1 MTNQERIQ
9 ARIARDKV
17 RRQQRKALKNQEY
30 DDFSKVITMQH
41 YVESLNK
48 CKKNVNWKG
57 SVQEYCQNAVSEINT
72 TITTIESGK
81 LPKLMSTKQ
90 IELYERGKRRIITPV
105 TIRDRMTQ
113 RVLCDNALVPVL
125 KNTLIYD
132 NGASM
137 PDKGVEFARR
147 RLDKQIKAAIRE
159 YGTDFYALTFDF
171 KSFFDSIPHK
181 TCLKVLNE
189 NFEDRYI
196 KGIVMAIIKSY
207 QEPGIMKEEDVEL
220 REKKLYELKHNMAR
234 GICLGSQ
241 ISQIMALA
249 VPNKLDHFVKDKRSV
264 KYYIRYM
271 DDGVILSNDKQFLH
285 NLYQEMKLICDDLGL
300 VFNERKTKVVKM
312 SRGFVFLKVRYRV
325 AQSGKVLKTLTRA
338 GIVRMRRKL
347 KKFRKQVDIGK
358 MSYDDV
364 FNSFQSWLAHSKI
377 AMSYNTKKSM
387 FKLYNELYDGYKVT
401 KKYERIKGG
410 KVDEL
415 LQTDKWHEYRWNWL
429 VA

>member
-1 MTNQERIQ
+1 MTNNERIQ
-9 ARIARDKV
+9 ARIERDKI
-17 RRQQRKALKNQEY
+17 RRKQRKILKNQEH
-30 DDFSKVITMQH
+30 DNFAKVITMQH
-41 YVESLNK
+41 YVDSLNK
-48 CKKNVNWKG
+48 CKKNVSWKG
-57 SVQEYCQNAVSEINT
+57 SVQEYCQNAISEINT
-72 TITTIESGK
+72 TITTIEGGK
-81 LPKLMSTKQ
+81 LPKLNSTKQ

-137 PDKGVEFARR
+137 PDKGVDFARK
-147 RLDKQIKAAIRE
+147 RLNEKIQTAIRE

-171 KSFFDSIPHK
+171 KSFFDNIPHK
-181 TCLKVLNE
+181 TCLNILNE
-189 NFEDRYI
+189 NFDDKYI

-207 QEPGIMKEEDVEL
+207 QEPEIMKERNVEI
-220 REKKLYELKHNMAR
+220 REKKLYELNHYMSH

-249 VPNKLDHFVKDKRSV
+249 VPNKLDHYIKDKRGV
-264 KYYIRYM
+264 KYYVRYM

-285 NLYQEMKLICDDLGL
+285 NLYQEMKLICNDLGL
-300 VFNERKTKVVKM
+300 TFNERKTKIVKM

-325 AQSGKVLKTLTRA
+325 TQNGKVLKTLTRA

-347 KKFRKQVDIGK
+347 KKFRKQVDIGR
-358 MSYDDV
+358 MTYDDV
-364 FNSFQSWLAHSKI
+364 FNSFQSWLSHSKI
-377 AMSYNTKKSM
+377 AMAYNTKRSM
-387 FKLYNELYDGYKVT
+387 LKLYNELFDGYKVT

-410 KVDEL
+410 KADEL
-415 LQTDKWHEYRWNWL
+415 LQTDKWHEYRWNWF

>member
-1 MTNQERIQ
+1 
-9 ARIARDKV
+9 
-17 RRQQRKALKNQEY
+17 
-30 DDFSKVITMQH
+30 
-41 YVESLNK
+41 
-48 CKKNVNWKG
+48 
-57 SVQEYCQNAVSEINT
+57 
-72 TITTIESGK
+72 
-81 LPKLMSTKQ
+81 
-90 IELYERGKRRIITPV
+90 
-105 TIRDRMTQ
+105 
-113 RVLCDNALVPVL
+113 
-125 KNTLIYD
+125 
-132 NGASM
+132 
-137 PDKGVEFARR
+137 
-147 RLDKQIKAAIRE
+147 
-159 YGTDFYALTFDF
+159 
-171 KSFFDSIPHK
+171 
-181 TCLKVLNE
+181 
-189 NFEDRYI
+189 
-196 KGIVMAIIKSY
+196 
-207 QEPGIMKEEDVEL
+207 
-220 REKKLYELKHNMAR
+220 MAR

-325 AQSGKVLKTLTRA
+325 TQSGKVLKTLTRA

-387 FKLYNELYDGYKVT
+387 FKLYNELYGGYKVT

-410 KVDEL
+410 KADEL